1 MFSTAER
8 KDAAARDEESGIAIE
23 RIFLYTVDKERVDF
37 FWQLFSCVIKRKNTT
52 RRNEKISPK
61 TTDITAAEQAEFI
74 FFGEKTVITVKRETI
89 LTLCS
94 NIWQN
99 AGNIFVCLPRK

>member
-1 MFSTAER
+1 MRKAELPLKEFFCILLIKKGST
-8 KDAAARDEESGIAIE
+8 
-23 RIFLYTVDKERVDF
+23 
-37 FWQLFSCVIKRKNTT
+37 SCVIKRKNTT